1 MGSRRKT
8 EAVLALVALGL
19 TLLGAAGELPPGAVG
34 ALQLRAVYGLAFS
47 PTDGGLGVATY
58 YGVFL
63 YTVPELEQ
71 TRSFSLSG
79 VAYSLAFSPD
89 GKRLAAGT
97 FSQVVVWDY
106 ETGEQIATYE
116 GRFGIVYALE
126 FTPDGEG
133 LLIGAGDGTLTLW
146 DWFRDEVRWSHKG
159 HSGAVRGVAVS
170 PAGSMCASGSAD
182 QGVLWDIDGE
192 VRFTFPGK
200 AWDVDFSPD
209 SYFLA
214 IGSGKVVIL
223 WDTAVGL
230 QYRYMWEHHGC
241 VWWVE
246 FSPDGRLLASAS
258 LDHTVRIWDWEA
270 GHVLVT
276 LEAHQDSV
284 ECVRFSPDGRLLA
297 SGSHDGQLYLW
308 DVEALLQGAEG

>member
-1 MGSRRKT
+1 MRTWTGT
-8 EAVLALVALGL
+8 GAVLIAMLVLPVAALG
-19 TLLGAAGELPPGAVG
+19 AQELPPGAVG
-34 ALQLRAVYGLAFS
+34 GLELRTLYELAFS
-47 PTDGGLGVATY
+47 PADGMLGVATH
-58 YGVFL
+58 YGVFI

-71 TRSFSLSG
+71 TRSFPLSG

-89 GKRLAAGT
+89 GAYLAAGT

-106 ETGEQIATYE
+106 ETGEPVASHQ
-116 GRFGIVYALE
+116 GGFGIVNALE
-126 FTPDGEG
+126 FTPDGARH
-133 LLIGAGDGTLTLW
+133 LLGRGDGRVTLW
-146 DWFRDEVRWSHKG
+146 DWRRDEVIWSKQG
-159 HSGAVRGVAVS
+159 HSGAIRGVAVS
-170 PAGSMCASGSAD
+170 PDGTMCASGSAD
-182 QGVLWDIDGE
+182 QGVLWDISGE

-209 SYFLA
+209 GYFLA

-258 LDHTVRIWDWEA
+258 LDHTVKVWDPEA
-270 GHVLVT
+270 GHSLAT

-284 ECVRFSPDGRLLA
+284 DCVRFSPDGRLLA
-297 SGSHDGQLYLW
+297 SGSHDGQIYLW
-308 DVEALLQGAEG
+308 DVESLLQGE